1 MSLRDALREVYHFI
15 PQSIRMGYKYHD
27 FYKKYSELLY
37 LSYEQRLEHQL
48 QELQRIISY
57 AYDHT
62 RYYHN
67 LFDEYGVNPRKI
79 QDFSDIKAIPFL
91 TKDLLKKHMEDMIS
105 DCIPRKRLLYVMT
118 GGSTGNPLGFY
129 ITKETD
135 LRRLAFTW
143 NSWHFWG
150 YKMGMP
156 CAVLRGAVV
165 KGGWFHYERGEK
177 HLYLSTY
184 DMVESNMGAY
194 VDKLVEFSPSFL
206 RGYPSAL
213 EILARYVLRAGVSLK
228 DLKLKAVFTSSE
240 VLLEDQRRIIEE
252 AFHCPI
258 GDLYGNC
265 EQVGFIAN
273 CQYDNYH
280 EYMEHSYLEYLKE
293 DGSSAKDGELGEIIG
308 TSFINNAVPFI
319 RYKTEDYALMGV
331 GHQCPCGIQS
341 RMIKRMQ
348 GRTGDS
354 LKTKYGNL
362 ISITALN
369 SHSDIFEHTVRIQY
383 YQEKEGIVI
392 LKIIP
397 RSDYT
402 EADSKKI
409 YAELSE
415 KFKDQVELRLEF
427 VETIPLTPRGKY
439 KYLDQRLKL

>member
-1 MSLRDALREVYHFI
+1 MFLKNTLRTFYHMI
-15 PQSIRMGYKYHD
+15 PQSIRIGGGYHS
-27 FYKKYSELLY
+27 FYREYQQKLCLPYEKRLENQLSEL
-37 LSYEQRLEHQL
+37 QA
-48 QELQRIISY
+48 IVSY
-57 AYDHT
+57 AYTHT
-62 RYYHN
+62 KYYRK
-67 LFDEYGVNPRKI
+67 LFDEYGIDVKKI
-79 QDFSDIKAIPFL
+79 QDFSDMKAIPFL
-91 TKDLLKKHMEDMIS
+91 TKDILKEHMEDMIS
-105 DCIPRKRLLYVMT
+105 DCIPRKKLLYVMT

-143 NSWHFWG
+143 HSWRPWG
-150 YKMGMP
+150 YRMGMP

-165 KGGWFHYERGEK
+165 KGGWFHYDRGEK
-177 HLYLSTY
+177 YLYLSTY

-194 VDKLVEFSPSFL
+194 IDKLVEFSPPFL

-213 EILARYVLRAGVSLK
+213 EILARYVLREGISLK
-228 DLKLKAVFTSSE
+228 GLKLKAIFTSSE
-240 VLLEDQRRIIEE
+240 VLLEEQRRVIEE
-252 AFHCPI
+252 AFDCPL

-265 EQVGFIAN
+265 EQVGFIAT
-273 CQYDNYH
+273 CQHDNYH

-293 DGSSAKDGELGEIIG
+293 DGSSAKNGEFCEIVG

-319 RYKTEDYALMGV
+319 RYKTEDHALMGE
-331 GHQCPCGIQS
+331 GYQCSCGIQS
-341 RMIKRMQ
+341 RMIKYMQ

-402 EADSKKI
+402 EEDSKKI
-409 YAELSE
+409 YAELGE
-415 KFKDQVELRLEF
+415 KFKDQVELHLEF
-427 VETIPLTPRGKY
+427 VDSIPLTPRGKY

>member
-1 MSLRDALREVYHFI
+1 MLLKDGLRKLYHFI
-15 PQSIRMGYKYHD
+15 PQSIRMGYKYHS
-27 FYKKYSELLY
+27 FYREYQEQLCLP
-37 LSYEQRLEHQL
+37 YEKRLENQIYKL
-48 QELQRIISY
+48 QYIVSY
-57 AYDHT
+57 AYTHT
-62 RYYHN
+62 KYYRR
-67 LFDEYGVNPRKI
+67 LFDEYGINVKKI
-79 QDFSDIKAIPFL
+79 QDFSDIEVIPFL
-91 TKDLLKKHMEDMIS
+91 TKDILKEHMEDMIS
-105 DCIPRKRLLYVMT
+105 DCIPRNKLLYVMT

-135 LRRLAFTW
+135 QRRLAFTW
-143 NSWHFWG
+143 HSWRPWG

-165 KGGWFHYERGEK
+165 KDGWFHYNRGERY
-177 HLYLSTY
+177 LYLSTY
-184 DMVESNMGAY
+184 DMVDSNIEAY
-194 VDKLVEFSPSFL
+194 IDKLREFSPRFL

-213 EILARYVLRAGVSLK
+213 EILARYIHREGVLVKG
-228 DLKLKAVFTSSE
+228 LKLKAIFTSSE
-240 VLLEDQRRIIEE
+240 VLLESQRRIIEDV
-252 AFHCPI
+252 FQCPI

-293 DGSSAKDGELGEIIG
+293 DGSPAKDGELGEIVG

-319 RYKTEDYALMGV
+319 RYKTEDHALMGE
-331 GHQCPCGIQS
+331 GNHCSCGIQS

-383 YQEKEGIVI
+383 YQEKEGVVV

-402 EADSKKI
+402 EEDTKKI
-409 YAELSE
+409 YAELGE
-415 KFKDQVELRLEF
+415 KFKGQVELRLEF
-427 VETIPLTPRGKY
+427 VDSIPLTPRGKY
-439 KYLDQRLKL
+439 KYLDQRLKF